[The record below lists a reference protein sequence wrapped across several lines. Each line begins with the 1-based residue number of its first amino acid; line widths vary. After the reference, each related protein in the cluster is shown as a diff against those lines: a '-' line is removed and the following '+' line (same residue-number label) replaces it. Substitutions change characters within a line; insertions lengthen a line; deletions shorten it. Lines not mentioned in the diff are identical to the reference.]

1 MSQTDQIVFAES
13 TTVQDING
21 STPFSNSALNYIN
34 DINSSVYTQSNTL
47 VQFDLSSIYNSSSFV
62 SPQSMYLIIPIVL
75 SAAYTLTG
83 SSAPVALINPLTAS
97 AIDLVKLK
105 PFVNL
110 INGIELSIDGKT
122 IEQISPNSN
131 LYYSFKLISQM
142 SQDYLN
148 SYGSSLGIGPKLDSY
163 QSIKYN
169 TVTGATTAAGQYP
182 GNGVTN
188 NTIYNIN
195 PNFGEMST
203 PTAQWLNTYNQ
214 GLQDRSR
221 YIDVSNT
228 VASTNA
234 NGLATSNG
242 LSSIYGLTQLQNE
255 FRPYYTVNAGTMT
268 WVDYGIIKLSDVLDS
283 FANIPIMQRLNAM
296 LRFYVNTGSVVTSL
310 SLQSYCTS
318 GYLVGSNSTFAGN
331 NTCPFT
337 IQNILGLTTAAGA
350 VAPGNLNFMPSA
362 NNLTVTCGVARSAQ
376 SSLGVAALIPAL
388 SHPMSAC
395 RLYYNQV
402 QLKPTLKN
410 AYTSANRAKKVVY
423 TPFVYNNFNNIT
435 AGSNY
440 SALLQGGIRNA
451 RGILILPLISGTNT
465 TNGNGITTTTSTF
478 INTIPFSQFSSP
490 FDTCPMTSGPISL
503 TNINVQLGGT
513 NVIQNAFQF
522 TYESWLFAISLY
534 EKVSTSKAVS
544 NGLFSQAYFEAGYRP
559 YYVILDRA
567 ADADALT
574 SKNLNVTFNNNN
586 LLPIDVYMFT
596 EYFDEFTLDVVTGL
610 IKK

>member
-13 TTVQDING
+13 NAVQDIN
-21 STPFSNSALNYIN
+21 SATPFSNSALNYIN
-34 DINSSVYTQSNTL
+34 DINSGVYTQSNTL

-62 SPQSMYLIIPIVL
+62 SPQSMYLVIPIVM
-75 SAAYTLTG
+75 SAAYTVTG
-83 SSAPVALINPLTAS
+83 STAPVALANAGTYS

-105 PFVNL
+105 PYVNL

-148 SYGSSLGIGPKLDSY
+148 SYGPSLGIGNKLDSY

-169 TVTGATTAAGQYP
+169 TVTGATTTAASLYP
-182 GNGVTN
+182 CNGISN
-188 NTIYNIN
+188 NVLYNTN

-203 PTAQWLNTYNQ
+203 PTVQWLNTYNQ

-221 YIDVSNT
+221 YIDASNT
-228 VASTNA
+228 ATSTNA
-234 NGLATSNG
+234 NGIATFNG
-242 LSSIYGLTQLQNE
+242 LSTIYGLTQLQNE
-255 FRPYYTVNAGTMT
+255 YRPYYTVSAGTMT

-283 FANIPIMQRLNAM
+283 FANIPVMQRLNAM
-296 LRFYVNTGSVVTSL
+296 LRFYVNTGSVVTSM
-310 SLQSYCTS
+310 SLVSASTC
-318 GYLVGSNSTFAGN
+318 GYLLGSNSTFTGS

-337 IQNILGLTTAAGA
+337 IQNILGISVAGGATTFA
-350 VAPGNLNFMPSA
+350 PSA
-362 NNLTVTCGVARSAQ
+362 NNLTVTMGVGRSAQ
-376 SSLGVAALIPAL
+376 STIGGAALIPAL

-395 RLYYNQV
+395 RLYFNQV
-402 QLKPTLKN
+402 QIKPTLKN

-423 TPFVYNNFNNIT
+423 TSFVYNNFNNIT
-435 AGSNY
+435 SGANY
-440 SALLQGGIRNA
+440 SALLQGGVRNP
-451 RGILILPLISGTNT
+451 RGILILPFISGSNT
-465 TNGNGITTTTSTF
+465 TNGNGISSGTF
-478 INTIPFSQFSSP
+478 ANTVPFSQFSSP
-490 FDTCPMTSGPISL
+490 FDTAPMTSGPISL

-513 NVIQNAFQF
+513 NVVQNAIQF
-522 TYESWLFAISLY
+522 SFEAWLWFVSLY
-534 EKVSTSKAVS
+534 EKVSTSKSIA

-559 YYVILDRA
+559 YYIDLSRA
-567 ADADALT
+567 PDADALT
-574 SKNLNVTFNNNN
+574 PKNLNVTFTNNS

-596 EYFDEFTLDVVTGL
+596 ELFDEFTLDVVTGL

>member
-1 MSQTDQIVFAES
+1 MSQTDQIVFSES
-13 TTVQDING
+13 NAVQDING

-34 DINSSVYTQSNTL
+34 DINSGVYTQSNTL
-47 VQFDLSSIYNSSSFV
+47 IAIDLSSIYNSSSFV
-62 SPQSMYLIIPIVL
+62 SPQSMYIIIPIVL
-75 SAAYTLTG
+75 SAAYTAGT
-83 SSAPVALINPLTAS
+83 SAPVPLINAATAS

-105 PFVNL
+105 PYVNL

-169 TVTGATTAAGQYP
+169 TITGATTAAGQYP
-182 GNGVTN
+182 GNGITN
-188 NTIYNIN
+188 NTIYNVN

-221 YIDVSNT
+221 FVDVSNT
-228 VASTNA
+228 VTGTNTA
-234 NGLATSNG
+234 GLATSNG

-255 FRPYYTVNAGTMT
+255 YRPYYTVNAGTMT

-296 LRFYVNTGSVVTSL
+296 LRFYVNTGSVVTSM
-310 SLQSYCTS
+310 STAGFCTS
-318 GYLVGSNSTFAGN
+318 GYLLGANSTYSGN

-337 IQNILGLTTAAGA
+337 IQNILGLTTAGGVVGA
-350 VAPGNLNFMPSA
+350 GNLNFMPAST
-362 NNLTVTCGVARSAQ
+362 NLTVTCGVARSAQ
-376 SSLGVAALIPAL
+376 TSLGAGALIPAL

-410 AYTSANRAKKVVY
+410 AYTSANRSKKVVY
-423 TPFVYNNFNNIT
+423 TPFVYNNFNNIG

-465 TNGNGITTTTSTF
+465 TNGNGISSGTF
-478 INTIPFSQFSSP
+478 PNTVPFSQFSSP
-490 FDTCPMTSGPISL
+490 FDSCPMTSGPISL
-503 TNINVQLGGT
+503 TNINCQLGGT

-534 EKVSTSKAVS
+534 EKVSTSKSVS

-559 YYVILDRA
+559 YYIILDRA

-574 SKNLNVTFNNNN
+574 SKNLNITFNNNN